1 MTNPLAPP
9 GWYPDYQN
17 PQQLRYWDGVKWS
30 EHTHAARPGV
40 VPSGPARTDRGL
52 RLPWWQTWFA
62 IIPGLLLLIP
72 GLYALWRRP
81 VTTNVVKIVVTA
93 ATVVLFTIAIA
104 APDGSEPAANNVAG
118 SSPSETPAA
127 TPSSTPE
134 APKAPAR
141 ARVPA
146 VTGLDL
152 AHARRALVKAGLQVG
167 ALDHEPSAKPA
178 GTVLRQTQAKG
189 SQLLL
194 GSQVRLVVAVPYPRV
209 PSVTDET
216 QRSAVRLL
224 RRAGFDVDVSVET
237 VTSGVSGVVLR
248 QEPAS
253 GVRFEPN
260 SVVHIVIA
268 NVVRPVVSVPVNNC
282 TPGYSPCLAPASDYD
297 CAGGSGN
304 GPAYANGPIYISG
317 SDPYDLDSD
326 GDGVGC
332 ES

>member
-9 GWYPDYQN
+9 GWYPDHQN

-30 EHTHAARPGV
+30 EHTHAVRPGIV
-40 VPSGPARTDRGL
+40 SPGPARAARGSQ
-52 RLPWWQTWFA
+52 LPWWQTWFA
-62 IIPGLLLLIP
+62 IIPGLFLLLP

-81 VTTNVVKIVVTA
+81 RTTNVVKSLVTA
-93 ATVVLFTIAIA
+93 AAVLLMAIA
-104 APDGSEPAANNVAG
+104 LVAPDDPGPASSNIAG
-118 SSPSETPAA
+118 SSPSKTPAA
-127 TPSSTPE
+127 TPSP
-134 APKAPAR
+134 APQAPTR

-152 AHARRALVKAGLQVG
+152 AHAKRALLSAGLQVG
-167 ALDHEPSAKPA
+167 ALDRQPSARAA
-178 GTVLRQTQAKG
+178 GTVLSQTQAKG
-189 SQLLL
+189 SRVLL

-209 PSVTDET
+209 PSVTNET

-224 RRAGFDVDVSVET
+224 RRAGFAVDVTVET
-237 VTSGVSGVVLR
+237 VTSGADGVVLR
-248 QEPAS
+248 QEPAA
-253 GVRFEPN
+253 GVRSRPD
-260 SVVHIVIA
+260 SVVTIVIA
-268 NVVRPVVSVPVNNC
+268 NVVRPVVTVPVSNC

-304 GPAYANGPIYISG
+304 GPEYAYGPISITG
-317 SDPYDLDSD
+317 SDPYGLDSD